1 MTTEAP
7 EGQKPAYAKS
17 KIDGESFAGRDLRG
31 ADFRKARIANAD
43 FTGADL
49 SGADFTGAKLDGANW
64 TNVRAEGACFKSASF
79 ERCVFR
85 GATFAGCDFSRASFR
100 EVEWV
105 DVDERAGKFTETA
118 FTAIMFRGGRFVE
131 SQWLESNW
139 SKCRVESVRFER
151 VRMEAWRAPSLV
163 VQSAAFH
170 DCTLLYADLLS
181 ARFDGANFTECRITE
196 TDLAGSKWSASRIE
210 RCDLAKTEFTTG
222 DFRECVIAEC
232 AVRKANFRYV
242 TGLDDEAMA
251 RLGEGGARVSR
262 YLPHRVGRWLTGTK
276 TGRIALATIITTVA
290 AAAAWVHFDPRW
302 WGTEKLYR
310 EIERAG
316 QREQTGRVERLT
328 EYLVVRLA
336 EEAER
341 IPETRIGLARAYQRI
356 GKTKEAVEVLTTLL
370 SNEKT
375 EPNLLLEA
383 VTFMAQIECDAA
395 RFDGLEDMLRRVFA
409 TKAEPEM
416 KRHSAV
422 TILYAVMPTG
432 RRDIADRLFDLAL
445 ANLADQPEAVAE
457 LSVMRAQSRLDEPGR
472 VPEAAELDRLLGMV
486 ASMGPGERTNLVRIL
501 IRAGRFDDAA
511 RQIDALLARNDL
523 QPRERGDAMSQR
535 AQLEI
540 ARGNDE
546 AFLAAIVEV
555 MDATVE
561 DDAKLNAVQE
571 SVGLLAERQRHETLS
586 RVVDIA
592 RERMAKNKQSVKD
605 LRLLRINTLTGTPL
619 KETALADLR
628 DLAAKPAELREVE
641 KLQLAAVYANLG
653 DDEGARRLL
662 AAMGDEAQLPVYQ
675 RHERIGLATQ
685 IDLRAGKQDGLDAAV
700 ERLLALPGGSEPKLN
715 VAREIMGT
723 LGARQDFD
731 AIDRVAKTVLAKLG
745 GEPRVD
751 YEIRYAR
758 AQAFIYGPRSAE
770 AITDFEY
777 LLKIPPANPGKRLTL
792 LEGVLAAYRNAGRMD
807 NAARTIET
815 IAREYPEQREFLLGA
830 KIEDAQVLRNRGDK
844 TGAEKKLL
852 ESLDEAT
859 SSEARSRVLN
869 ALAALYLEMNRFDAA
884 ASRLDESLAVA
895 APYSEGW
902 LEAQA
907 HRAGMLQ
914 QRGEN
919 AKALAELDAVLAKP
933 MPPSYEEW
941 LRGTRV
947 NVLAALGRLAEAI
960 DECRRVIA
968 ITPDATSKAYHRL
981 NLAQYQWQSGAKDE
995 ASREWDEL
1003 AGPSYPPDVRQSAWE
1018 RMAQARMDAKDGPG
1032 AIAIAKRMEDAV
1044 KPDAALV
1051 LAARVMAAGL
1061 YQLQADQ
1068 AGLLA
1073 TLGKIAAEPLPER
1086 LPPSAMNLA
1095 SLDTSDSKVRAV
1107 LSTIFERYEEGAKK
1121 VGDDPSYWGARIARG
1136 QMLAFET
1143 NPDDAR
1149 PVLDDVRKN
1158 ALDPNVR
1165 TQAAFALAQAESR
1178 AGKASAAR
1186 EIYTALAKEFADRD
1200 DVQVQC
1206 DLGLAEVEKQRN
1218 NSAQALVHLDRAYAR
1233 CKDPGVCCQILGDMI
1248 HHHRVQKRDDAV
1260 KNVFKI
1266 VLEKYPDCWLAA
1278 EAREPEQPPAE

>member
-1 MTTEAP
+1 MTNEEP
-7 EGQKPAYAKS
+7 EGPKAAYAKA

-31 ADFRKARIANAD
+31 ADFRKSRLANVD

-49 SGADFTGAKLDGANW
+49 SGADFTGAKITGAKLV
-64 TNVRAEGACFKSASF
+64 NVRAEGTIFKSATF
-79 ERCVFR
+79 DGCEFR
-85 GATFAGCDFSRASFR
+85 GAAFDECDFSRASIR
-100 EVEWV
+100 GGEWAE
-105 DVDERAGKFTETA
+105 VDERGGRFTETA
-118 FTAIMFRGGRFVE
+118 FTAVTFRGGRFAGGR
-131 SQWLESNW
+131 WLESNW
-139 SKCRVESVRFER
+139 SKCRVEQTRFEGAHI
-151 VRMEAWRAPSLV
+151 EAWRAPSLV
-163 VQSAAFH
+163 VSGAAFT
-170 DCTLLYADLLS
+170 DCTILYADLLS
-181 ARFDGANFTECRITE
+181 AKFEGVSFADCRITE
-196 TDLAGSKWSASRIE
+196 TDLAGSKWNSARIE
-210 RCDLAKTEFTTG
+210 RCDLTKTEFTTG
-222 DFRECVIAEC
+222 EFRGCVIAGC
-232 AVRKANFRYV
+232 VVRKANFRYV
-242 TGLDDEAMA
+242 NGLDEATMA
-251 RLGEGGARVSR
+251 ALAGGGARVSR
-262 YLPHRVGRWLTGTK
+262 YLLHRVGRWLTGTGP
-276 TGRIALATIITTVA
+276 GRIALAATIGA
-290 AAAAWVHFDPRW
+290 AIGSAAWVHFDPRW

-310 EIERAG
+310 EIDRAG
-316 QREQTGRVERLT
+316 AREQTDRVARLT

-341 IPETRIGLARAYQRI
+341 VPETRIGLARAYQRI
-356 GKTKEAVEVLTTLL
+356 GKTKEAVEVLATLL

-383 VTFMAQIECDAA
+383 VTFMAQIECDAG
-395 RFDGLEDMLRRVFA
+395 RFDGLEEMMRRVFA

-472 VPEAAELDRLLGMV
+472 VPDAAEIDRLLGMV

-501 IRAGRFDDAA
+501 IRAGRFDEAGT
-511 RQIDALLARNDL
+511 QIDALLARNDL

-546 AFLAAIVEV
+546 AFLAAITAV

-571 SVGLLAERQRHETLS
+571 SVGLLAERQRYETLS
-586 RVVDIA
+586 RVVDLA
-592 RERMAKNKQSVKD
+592 RERMAKDRQSVKD
-605 LRLLRINTLTGTPL
+605 LRLLRINTLNGTPL

-628 DLAAKPAELREVE
+628 DLSAKPGELREVE

-653 DDEGARRLL
+653 DDDGARRMI

-675 RHERIGLATQ
+675 RHERIGLETQ
-685 IDLRAGKQDGLDAAV
+685 VDLRAGKTGGLDAALQN
-700 ERLLALPGGSEPKLN
+700 LLALPGGSEPKLN
-715 VAREIMGT
+715 MAREIMGT

-731 AIDRVAKTVLAKLG
+731 AIDRVANAVLAKLG
-745 GEPRVD
+745 SEPRVD

-758 AQAFIYGPRSAE
+758 AQSFIYGPRSAE
-770 AITDFEY
+770 AIADFEY

-792 LEGVLAAYRNAGRMD
+792 LEGVLAAYRNAGRLD
-807 NAARTIET
+807 DAARTIET
-815 IAREYPEQREFLLGA
+815 IAREYPEQKEFLLSA
-830 KIEDAQVLRNRGDK
+830 KIEDAQALRNRGDK
-844 TGAEKKLL
+844 SGAEKKLL
-852 ESLDEAT
+852 EALGEAAT
-859 SSEARSRVLN
+859 AEARSRVLN
-869 ALAALYLEMNRFDAA
+869 ALGAVYLEMNRYDEAA
-884 ASRLDESLAVA
+884 ARLGESLAVA
-895 APYSEGW
+895 TPYSESW

-914 QRGEN
+914 QRGEH
-919 AKALAELDAVLAKP
+919 ARALEELDAVLAKP

-947 NVLAALGRLAEAI
+947 NVLAALGRLGEAI

-981 NLAQYQWQSGAKDE
+981 NLAQYQWQSGAKDA
-995 ASREWDEL
+995 ASREWEEL

-1018 RMAQARMDAKDGPG
+1018 RMAQARMDAHDGPG
-1032 AIAIAKRMEDAV
+1032 AIATAKRMEDAV

-1051 LAARVMAAGL
+1051 LAARVLVAGL

-1073 TLGKIAAEPLPER
+1073 TLGKIASEPLPER

-1095 SLDTSDSKVRAV
+1095 SLDTSDAKVRAA

-1121 VGDDPSYWGARIARG
+1121 VGDDPSYWGARLARG
-1136 QMLAFET
+1136 QILAFET

-1149 PVLDDVRKN
+1149 PVLDDIRKN
-1158 ALDPNVR
+1158 APDPNVR
-1165 TQAAFALAQAESR
+1165 TQASFALAQAEAR
-1178 AGKASAAR
+1178 AGKANAAR
-1186 EIYTALAKEFADRD
+1186 EIYAALAKEFADRD

-1206 DLGLAEVEKQRN
+1206 DLGLAEVEKQQN
-1218 NSAQALVHLDRAYAR
+1218 NSAQALVHLERAFGR
-1233 CKDPGVCCQILGDMI
+1233 CKDPGVCCQILGDKI
-1248 HHHRVQKRDDAV
+1248 HHQRALGQAAAV
-1260 KNVFKI
+1260 KETFRI
-1266 VLEKYPDCWLAA
+1266 VLEKYPDCWLTA
-1278 EAREPEQPPAE
+1278 EAKEPDPPPAE